1 MRSRLAAAL
10 AAALLGLALPA
21 SAQEVAG
28 AEVALR
34 LQDPRIQESSG
45 MALGRRHP
53 EVLWTHNDSGHR
65 AELYAVGPDGR
76 TLATLTLAGVAARDW
91 EGMAPGRDDRGRPA
105 LFVGD
110 IGDNN
115 GVWPEVAVYRVGEP
129 ARLRDATV
137 PAVRYRLRYA
147 DGPHD
152 AEALLVDPRGNRLY
166 VATKGLTGGGLYRAP
181 ARLAT
186 DRVNVLQRVAR
197 VPPVVTDGAFA
208 PGGRGFVLR
217 DYQGAFVYT
226 APGRRLAA
234 FDLPLQLQ
242 GESITVSADGR
253 SVLAGSEGPD
263 SEVWRVPLPEPVVAR
278 VAPTTTRPPPAAAP
292 DGQPAPGG
300 RRVGAAPFLAGTAGA
315 LVLLLALALLG
326 AARRRNRRTSPP
338 RARR

>member
-10 AAALLGLALPA
+10 AAALLCLALPA
-21 SAQEVAG
+21 SAQEVEG

-45 MALGRRHP
+45 MALSRRHP

-65 AELYAVGPDGR
+65 AELYAAGPDGR

-91 EGMAPGRDDRGRPA
+91 EGMAAGRDERGRPA

-115 GVWPEVAVYRVGEP
+115 GVWPEVAVYRVEEP

-166 VATKGLTGGGLYRAP
+166 VATKGLNGGGLYRAP
-181 ARLAT
+181 ARLAA

-226 APGRRLAA
+226 APGRRAAA
-234 FDLPLQLQ
+234 FELPLQLQ

-278 VAPTTTRPPPAAAP
+278 VAPTTTRPPPAAA
-292 DGQPAPGG
+292 QPAPTGGG
-300 RRVGAAPFLAGTAGA
+300 RSGAAPFPPVVVG
-315 LVLLLALALLG
+315 ALALLLVLALLG
-326 AARRRNRRTSPP
+326 LARRRRRM
-338 RARR
+338 

>member
-10 AAALLGLALPA
+10 AAALLCLALPA
-21 SAQEVAG
+21 SAQEVEG

-45 MALGRRHP
+45 MALSRRHP
-53 EVLWTHNDSGHR
+53 GVLWTHNDSGHR
-65 AELYAVGPDGR
+65 AELYAVGPEGR

-91 EGMAPGRDDRGRPA
+91 EGMAAGRDDRGRPA

-115 GVWPEVAVYRVGEP
+115 GVWPEVAVYRVTEP

-181 ARLAT
+181 ARPAR
-186 DRVNVLQRVAR
+186 DRVNLLQRVAR

-226 APGRRLAA
+226 APGRRVAA

-278 VAPTTTRPPPAAAP
+278 VAPTTTRAPPAAAP
-292 DGQPAPGG
+292 GGRPAPTGG
-300 RRVGAAPFLAGTAGA
+300 SRWGAAAPFLVMTAGA
-315 LVLLLALALLG
+315 LALV
-326 AARRRNRRTSPP
+326 AAVVVGRRRRP
-338 RARR
+338 

>member
-10 AAALLGLALPA
+10 AAALLCLALPA

-65 AELYAVGPDGR
+65 AELYAVGADGR

-91 EGMAPGRDDRGRPA
+91 EGMAAGRDERGRPA

-115 GVWPEVAVYRVGEP
+115 GVWPEVVVYRVGEP
-129 ARLRDATV
+129 ARLGDATV

-152 AEALLVDPRGNRLY
+152 AEALLIDPRGDRLY

-181 ARLAT
+181 ARLAA
-186 DRVNVLQRVAR
+186 DRVNVLRRVAR

-208 PGGRGFVLR
+208 PSGRGFVLR

-226 APGRRLAA
+226 APGRRVAA
-234 FDLPLQLQ
+234 FELPLQFQ

-253 SVLAGSEGPD
+253 SVLAGSEGSD

-278 VAPTTTRPPPAAAP
+278 VAPTTTRPPPAAPGSA
-292 DGQPAPGG
+292 DRPAAT
-300 RRVGAAPFLAGTAGA
+300 GARWAVTPAVAVAAGA
-315 LVLLLALALLG
+315 LVVLIAVALPRV
-326 AARRRNRRTSPP
+326 ARRRRI
-338 RARR
+338 

>member
-10 AAALLGLALPA
+10 AAALLCLVLPA
-21 SAQEVAG
+21 SAQEVEG

-45 MALGRRHP
+45 MALSRRHP

-65 AELYAVGPDGR
+65 AELYAAGPDGR

-91 EGMAPGRDDRGRPA
+91 EGMAAGRDERGCPA

-115 GVWPEVAVYRVGEP
+115 GVWPEVAVYRVEEP

-166 VATKGLTGGGLYRAP
+166 VATKGLNGGGLYRAP
-181 ARLAT
+181 ARLAA

-226 APGRRLAA
+226 APGRRAAA
-234 FDLPLQLQ
+234 FELPLQLQ
-242 GESITVSADGR
+242 GESITVSADAR

-278 VAPTTTRPPPAAAP
+278 VAPTTTRPPPAAA
-292 DGQPAPGG
+292 QPAPTGGG
-300 RRVGAAPFLAGTAGA
+300 RSGAAPFPPVVVG
-315 LVLLLALALLG
+315 ALALLLVLALLG
-326 AARRRNRRTSPP
+326 LARRRRRM
-338 RARR
+338 